1 MKKRRIFAMAMAA
14 FLLPFGLMIARCDNG
29 TTDDD
34 DGNGDTG
41 TLTINDYVDNNQVLR
56 AGISSTTITNQ
67 NYLSVLQSNLA
78 AGSVY
83 HSGVIELSWWGTDQ
97 TTGSYNILIESMVN
111 SEPSYFFK
119 NGVQFTN
126 GPTTINLSE
135 MTLVTGDGG
144 GGDGGQSVA
153 GTLTIQGYSGGGT
166 YVYIYPYTGTAP
178 TTQLAYGQ
186 IISRNQ
192 AQMAAYGDAENGP
205 NIIL

>member
-1 MKKRRIFAMAMAA
+1 MAMAA